1 MAYKLKGSSLEA
13 CTCEANC
20 PCWAGSEAS
29 DACDTVLSWRI
40 DRGTIEGVDVSGR
53 AVAVVAGV
61 PCSALPDGAAG
72 ATLYVDDEATS
83 RQEEALLDAW
93 TGRLGG
99 PVADLARLFGE
110 VTGTER
116 APIAFTADGGKG
128 TLRIG
133 REVQAGTE
141 PLRKAEGRYT
151 TIHEDV
157 LDVAPGSAA
166 EWTEDPPSQEYS
178 AVRARFR
185 FEA

>member
-40 DRGTIEGVDVSGR
+40 DSGTIEGVDVSGR
-53 AVAVVAGV
+53 AVAVVADV

-83 RQEEALLDAW
+83 RQEKALLDAW

-99 PVADLARLFGE
+99 LVADLARLFGE
-110 VTGTER
+110 VTGTE
-116 APIAFTADGGKG
+116 
-128 TLRIG
+128 
-133 REVQAGTE
+133 
-141 PLRKAEGRYT
+141 PLRKAEGRHT
-151 TIHEDV
+151 TIHEGV
-157 LDVAPGSAA
+157 LDAAPGSAA